1 MIHGGRFHDLGW
13 LNKRAM
19 EYLEDY
25 RAIQNQF
32 DVDQVQQ
39 PSRDSWKP
47 PPSLVYKLNF
57 DVAVFFG
64 LDRTR
69 FEAVVR
75 NDKGEVMAT
84 MSAKGPPVFCSEEVE
99 FLACRKAI
107 EFAMDAG
114 FSKFIVEGDNSSVM
128 QAISSPN
135 EDELLMGNVVGDIQQ
150 MLRGLPWVNVE
161 FTRRGGNKVAHVLAQ
176 YAKNI
181 ICIGRK
187 IYLL

>member
-1 MIHGGRFHDLGW
+1 M
-13 LNKRAM
+13 
-19 EYLEDY
+19 
-25 RAIQNQF
+25 
-32 DVDQVQQ
+32 
-39 PSRDSWKP
+39 
-47 PPSLVYKLNF
+47 
-57 DVAVFFG
+57 FFG

-69 FEAVVR
+69 FKAVVR

-84 MSAKGPPVFCSEEVE
+84 MSTKGPPVFCSEEVE
-99 FLACRKAI
+99 FLAYRKAI

-181 ICIGRK
+181 IDDMHWKEDLPPLAREALYHDANIIG
-187 IYLL
+187 

>member
-1 MIHGGRFHDLGW
+1 M
-13 LNKRAM
+13 
-19 EYLEDY
+19 
-25 RAIQNQF
+25 
-32 DVDQVQQ
+32 
-39 PSRDSWKP
+39 
-47 PPSLVYKLNF
+47 VYKLNF

-181 ICIGRK
+181 IDDMQWKEDLPPLAREALYHDANIIG
-187 IYLL
+187 

>member
-1 MIHGGRFHDLGW
+1 M
-13 LNKRAM
+13 
-19 EYLEDY
+19 
-25 RAIQNQF
+25 
-32 DVDQVQQ
+32 
-39 PSRDSWKP
+39 
-47 PPSLVYKLNF
+47 
-57 DVAVFFG
+57 FFG

-69 FEAVVR
+69 FKAVVR

-84 MSAKGPPVFCSEEVE
+84 MSTKGPPVFCSEEVE
-99 FLACRKAI
+99 FLAYRKAI

-135 EDELLMGNVVGDIQQ
+135 EDELLMGNVVGEIQQ

-161 FTRRGGNKVAHVLAQ
+161 FTRRGGNKVDHVLAQ

-181 ICIGRK
+181 IDDMHWKEDLPPLAREALYHDANIIG
-187 IYLL
+187 

>member
-1 MIHGGRFHDLGW
+1 M
-13 LNKRAM
+13 
-19 EYLEDY
+19 
-25 RAIQNQF
+25 
-32 DVDQVQQ
+32 
-39 PSRDSWKP
+39 
-47 PPSLVYKLNF
+47 
-57 DVAVFFG
+57 FFG

-69 FEAVVR
+69 FKAVVR

-84 MSAKGPPVFCSEEVE
+84 MSTKGPPVFCSEEVE
-99 FLACRKAI
+99 FLAYRKAI

-135 EDELLMGNVVGDIQQ
+135 EDELLMGNVVGEIQQ

-181 ICIGRK
+181 IDDMHWKEDLPPLAREALYRDANIIG
-187 IYLL
+187 

>member
-1 MIHGGRFHDLGW
+1 M
-13 LNKRAM
+13 
-19 EYLEDY
+19 
-25 RAIQNQF
+25 
-32 DVDQVQQ
+32 
-39 PSRDSWKP
+39 
-47 PPSLVYKLNF
+47 VYKLNF

-84 MSAKGPPVFCSEEVE
+84 MSTKGPPVFCSEEVE
-99 FLACRKAI
+99 FLAYRKAI

-135 EDELLMGNVVGDIQQ
+135 EDESLMGNVVGDIQQ
-150 MLRGLPWVNVE
+150 MLRGLHWVNVE

-181 ICIGRK
+181 IDDMHWK
-187 IYLL
+187 EDLPP

>member
-1 MIHGGRFHDLGW
+1 M
-13 LNKRAM
+13 
-19 EYLEDY
+19 
-25 RAIQNQF
+25 
-32 DVDQVQQ
+32 
-39 PSRDSWKP
+39 
-47 PPSLVYKLNF
+47 
-57 DVAVFFG
+57 FFG

-69 FEAVVR
+69 FEAMVR

-99 FLACRKAI
+99 FLAYRKAI

-161 FTRRGGNKVAHVLAQ
+161 FTRRGGNKVAYVLAQ
-176 YAKNI
+176 HAKDLIDDMNWMKDLPPFAREAVRLNLI
-181 ICIGRK
+181 NHLVSFIPYQICL
-187 IYLL
+187 YFSNC

>member
-1 MIHGGRFHDLGW
+1 M
-13 LNKRAM
+13 
-19 EYLEDY
+19 
-25 RAIQNQF
+25 
-32 DVDQVQQ
+32 
-39 PSRDSWKP
+39 
-47 PPSLVYKLNF
+47 VYKLNF

-69 FEAVVR
+69 FKAVVR

-84 MSAKGPPVFCSEEVE
+84 MSTKGPPVFCSEEVE
-99 FLACRKAI
+99 FLAYRKAI

-135 EDELLMGNVVGDIQQ
+135 EDELLMGNVVGEIQQ

-181 ICIGRK
+181 IDDMHWKEDLPPLAREALYHDANIIG
-187 IYLL
+187 